1 MAKAAYIGI
10 DNVARKMKKFYL
22 GAPTFVPVALPV
34 GYTQIEYIE
43 STGNQAINT
52 GITPD
57 LNTRVTMSFEMKT
70 APNKNVAIF
79 AAVGQFSLRWTGSVF
94 RHVTGSNTQDFS
106 NNIGAVG
113 RHHADKNGVTCT
125 VDSETKTANVSS
137 INITTPIYFC
147 AINNNGLT
155 AFSSVMI
162 YGAQI
167 YQNEMLVRD
176 FIPCKNASGV
186 AGLMDV
192 VNNVFYASE
201 GTGQFI
207 AGSDTPHSLA
217 REITKAYIGVN
228 GIAQLFYEANSF
240 VLPTYTGQY
249 VISGDK
255 TKGSIQLL
263 TSGTLTLHPATYDIF
278 CVGGGASGHQPTTKQ
293 GITGGGGAGYTFTQ
307 LNCKINIIR
316 KCAVI
321 IGAGGRVMEGER
333 NAGSTTSITVANDVY
348 EAKGG
353 TTQTKASLGD
363 GSGCGSHGGSGGGAK
378 QDASRGNGYDGGSD
392 GSDGEGITVLF
403 NQQAG
408 GIGQGITTR
417 AFGEN
422 NNTLYA
428 GGGGGGCQTQ
438 GSNPGSP
445 GDGGAGGGG
454 AAGDDGFANTGGG
467 GGGCSSYSGNAGSGG
482 SGIVIVRWGY

>member
-1 MAKAAYIGI
+1 MTKAAYIGV
-10 DNVARKMKKFYL
+10 DNKARNLSKFYL
-22 GAPTFVPVALPV
+22 GIPTFVPVVLPV
-34 GYTQIEYIE
+34 EFTQIEYIE

-57 LNTRVTMSFEMKT
+57 LNTRVAMSFEMKA
-70 APNKNVAIF
+70 APSKNVAIF
-79 AAVGQFSLRWTGSVF
+79 AAAGQFSLRWTGSVF

-162 YGAQI
+162 YRAQI

-176 FIPCKNASGV
+176 FIPCKNASDV
-186 AGLMDV
+186 AGLMDI

-207 AGSDTPHSLA
+207 AGSDTPQSLA
-217 REITKAYIGVN
+217 RAITKAYIGVN
-228 GIAQLFYEANSF
+228 GVAQLFYEVNSF

-249 VISGDK
+249 VISGDT

-278 CVGGGASGHQPTTKQ
+278 CVGGGASGRHNNYTSGYGGGSGYTYTKLNHIIDAVTECPVVI
-293 GITGGGGAGYTFTQ
+293 GSGGAETGG
-307 LNCKINIIR
+307 LN
-316 KCAVI
+316 
-321 IGAGGRVMEGER
+321 G
-333 NAGSTTSITVANDVY
+333 
-348 EAKGG
+348 
-353 TTQTKASLGD
+353 
-363 GSGCGSHGGSGGGAK
+363 GSGQKSGGQSSIVIGNNTYVADGGDNNNGGSGGG
-378 QDASRGNGYDGGSD
+378 SSGSSVVGRRNGGDGGSN
-392 GSDGEGITVLF
+392 GSDGGKGYSDAAD
-403 NQQAG
+403 AG
-408 GIGQGITTR
+408 SGQGTTTR
-417 AFGEN
+417 AFGESD
-422 NNTLYA
+422 NTLYA
-428 GGGGGGCQTQ
+428 GGGGGGPYIPKDSTA
-438 GSNPGSP
+438 GSTGV
-445 GDGGAGGGG
+445 GGAGGGG
-454 AAGDDGFANTGGG
+454 GYGGTEGTANTGGG
-467 GGGCSSYSGNAGSGG
+467 GGGARGGIGLGSAVASSGHGG